1 MPPKKYQLISAKED
15 LAKDL
20 VIAQLRDE
28 LDSLRLQEFETTET
42 NEMCRN
48 LELKVFTLREE
59 KDDLESQKRIMT
71 EENYKLIR
79 DFKNELDFTTKLT
92 SQRNLD
98 QNVLLSEKKDIAQ
111 RLNDKLSSTKRLRSE
126 IEHLKSATQAANL
139 KTSELIEANTA
150 KDLENS
156 DLAKK
161 YDE

>member
-28 LDSLRLQEFETTET
+28 LDSLRLREFETTET
-42 NEMCRN
+42 NEMCSN

-126 IEHLKSATQAANL
+126 IEHLRSATQAANL

>member
-48 LELKVFTLREE
+48 LELKVITLREE

>member
-28 LDSLRLQEFETTET
+28 LDSLRLREFETTET